1 MEGKIC
7 WTKKKLNKIIKWKH
21 FVKVL
26 YNTTCKWLIYIFL
39 NSLCFLLLKK
49 IKTNASCLFSNN
61 VWQKWTKLEF
71 EWKFQKNKLSGCL
84 SQVSDTIF
92 LSFNNSPKF
101 LNTKRI
107 KINIIF
113 ALCSFLLCQK
123 YFLFC
128 KIIMKILWIM
138 KERESW
144 WKGLYLLSAWAQGLC
159 YLIHCLYWH
168 CWRAVLHSSSVLPS
182 SELLK
187 TGFSSSV
194 FSWPCSPH

>member
-101 LNTKRI
+101 LNIKRI
-107 KINIIF
+107 NITLIF

-138 KERESW
+138 KERERVDE
-144 WKGLYLLSAWAQGLC
+144 KVCTYCLLGPKVYVIWFIVYIGIAGVQC
-159 YLIHCLYWH
+159 FI
-168 CWRAVLHSSSVLPS
+168 
-182 SELLK
+182 LLL
-187 TGFSSSV
+187 F
-194 FSWPCSPH
+194 CHLLNC